1 MRKVYFL
8 ALAIF
13 LLSNQSAAQTYTW
26 IGGATGDYTVAA
38 NWSPVRSSPGI
49 TDILAFN
56 ATSPIAL
63 TNTPTQTIAAI
74 QIASGIN
81 AVTFAANGA
90 NTLTLTA
97 AIPLIYTTPGS
108 ILSADFLTI
117 LLNNPGSF
125 TLSSGTFGISP
136 GTGGIIIINGALV
149 LAGGTLDFDVV
160 GTGGTTINSGASIT
174 YNSGTFNCINA
185 SAILFAA
192 GSNYYHAASGT
203 VPTAIPICGWAATL
217 PGATCNITGMNG
229 GSVVFAPTSLT
240 NNFYNF
246 TWNCTTQS
254 ADVDLNIPAAMN
266 VAGNLNIVT
275 TNSKYVRLAGAAGGT
290 LTAGSYTQTNG
301 NIMLQSS
308 TGTTVLTVN
317 GLFSQSDGIIDAV
330 GGASAGIGTLEFKG
344 NVNTTKAGIWQSN
357 GTNTAAQW
365 NLIFSGNNSQTVNF
379 NGLNSQSFSGV
390 GKGTC
395 NITISN
401 ADKVTGVSLTGRMFV
416 ANRGN
421 TLATATCT
429 MLGVITSG
437 SIYYSN
443 SGGGIGTTLI
453 YNGNFFQTATAF
465 EFPTSAGN
473 EPTNL
478 TITNGLGLS
487 FPATF
492 TNKTI
497 TGTLNMA
504 GGNFNIG
511 AGNTLTLSNANLSTQ
526 LNYTSGFIT
535 TGTLSR
541 SFPNSGLP
549 VTLSS
554 SIRFPF
560 GTGANDRSLNI
571 FFSANTI
578 TAAGMISVSHTPVIG
593 VSALALVDDGGM
605 TNLDKRTETYW
616 TINTDAAIN
625 LGTTTISLLATSAN
639 IGSVDDFNYLRLT
652 DGTTNNFATT
662 IPTTGPNTTPVVG
675 KAGLTQADI
684 TLISKK
690 LYVASTSINP
700 LIIITFTWNGSVD
713 NDWKTPG
720 NWTGGVGYPSAST
733 EVAIINNKVT
743 FDPVIKTGASI
754 NVYQLTVA
762 AGMTLTLQ
770 ASSGITVFD
779 QLSFSGTA
787 AFDPASTFGYA
798 NTSATPQN
806 IAPLVY
812 GNLALSG
819 AGPKVL
825 PSAGTVTVTG
835 LYSVLLA
842 YPAIGTSTFI
852 YAGAGTQT
860 ITAATYYNLTIA
872 GNRAGGTIKLGTNIF
887 PTQTIDIANIFDVS
901 TLTGVG
907 NYVVDYST
915 VNFSSAGSQTIPGF
929 TYQTINSN
937 VNVVGPRI
945 LDPLGSGDPT
955 HVIVCASFNRPATG
969 YTVAGSKVKLCFLGI
984 NDVVYLLRNFY
995 DLEIGTY
1002 KTTQNGNGHILDFWP
1017 GFSIGIEG
1025 KFTVT
1030 LTNYT
1035 LGTNVYTLNFNG
1047 TGNQTIT
1054 SFKTNT
1060 ATNTP
1065 SFKYSNVTITG
1076 GNRDITLAGTD
1087 TIGIRGA
1094 LTVPA
1099 SFTAGNGFI
1108 TTGSTVN
1115 FSVGSY
1121 SVPVLTPKVTGNP
1134 NYNNI
1139 TVSGGTRI
1147 FAGNM
1152 LIGGNVEVKGG
1163 IDASPATL
1171 TIGGGSAVTRITT
1184 ILGNMLVNGGG
1195 SGGVVTGQ
1203 IDLNPGTLGST
1214 TVNLAGNLSIS
1225 GNGQLMG
1232 TTSTGT
1238 NNGVVLFN
1246 GTTAQTYSNTSTTFK
1261 NGLVSF
1267 VVGNGTLASNVTL
1280 GSSINLLASSTTQN
1294 KSTITVKNNSSL
1306 DCSIN
1311 NIISNGTGNAIFNL
1325 NAGATLLTAN
1335 TGGIE
1340 GPAIGSSTGSII
1352 NDATIS
1358 KVYDP
1363 LASYQ
1368 FNASTVS
1375 PFPAAITPMA
1385 NLTIGDNVN
1394 VQLNKSIEV
1403 SNTFTLKN
1411 SASSFDL
1418 SESDLTLKSTATA
1431 TARVA
1436 AVPAGATVSYSSTGR
1451 FNVER
1456 NYQGL
1461 QRAWYLVTS
1470 PLAEAGSVFDTWQ
1483 NGSVNTTGKG
1493 TWVTGTIAGNA
1504 ANGLDN
1510 GPQLNSSLKVGDALT
1525 VVNNTKSELLSN
1537 TGTSAVNKG
1546 FFLFVRG
1553 DRIPANFNT
1562 SNWNATTL
1570 SSRGKIQTGSQ
1581 FFPSAAIA
1589 GGYKLIGNPYAS
1601 PVNYT
1606 NATRTNLTD
1615 FVYIWDPQINSSI
1628 GAYVAITL
1636 KPDGTVLYAI
1646 PSSSMAPELQP
1657 LILQSSQ
1664 AFWVQ
1669 SASSGASVQF
1679 NEVNKSALYN
1689 ASGFRQMGDLTKS
1702 FRTNLNL
1709 VEPNDSIILAD
1720 GNFVQF
1726 DNQYSKGV
1734 DLNDA
1739 LKFGNIKEMLA
1750 FQRDGKTLSVE
1761 RRPEITL
1768 NDTLF
1773 FKLTKTT
1780 QRNYQFQFVPTN
1792 MAGTLTAYLEDS
1804 YTNAKTMVSLTA
1816 TSTFNFTINGDAA
1829 SAAHDRFR
1837 IVFTASAAGPLPV
1850 TYKTIKASQQGKDIT
1865 VDWTVENEI
1874 NISKYEVEK
1883 STDGTNFIKVNTT
1896 TAKATSGSID
1906 YSFVDTKAVQGNNFY
1921 RIKNYNLGGSYD
1933 YSRVVVVKLGKAGSG
1948 INIYPN
1954 PVSGN
1959 SIGMAMTN
1967 MAQGI
1972 YQLRLINTIGQTV
1985 TTKRICHSTGN
1996 SMETFTSDSQ
2006 LSTGIYQLEVTAPDK
2021 RISSIKVIVQ

>member
-38 NWSPVRSSPGI
+38 NWSPVRSLPSA
-49 TDILAFN
+49 TDILSFN
-56 ATSPIAL
+56 ATSSIAL

-74 QIASGIN
+74 QIASGAN
-81 AVTFAANGA
+81 AVTFAANGG

-97 AIPLIYTTPGS
+97 AIPLIYATPASS

-117 LLNNPGSF
+117 SLSNPGSF

-136 GTGGIIIINGALV
+136 GTGGKIIINGALV
-149 LAGGTLDFDVV
+149 LSGGTLDFDVV
-160 GTGGTTINSGASIT
+160 GTGGTIINSGASIT
-174 YNSGTFNCINA
+174 YNTGTFNCINA
-185 SAILFAA
+185 SAIFFAA
-192 GSNYYHAASGT
+192 GSNYYHAASGAA
-203 VPTAIPICGWAATL
+203 PTAIPICRWDVSA
-217 PGATCNITGMNG
+217 PGATCNVTGMN
-229 GSVVFAPTSLT
+229 SVSFAPTGLT
-240 NNFYNF
+240 NSFSNF
-246 TWNCTTQS
+246 TWNCATQS

-266 VAGNLNIVT
+266 VAGNLKIVA

-290 LTAGSYTQTNG
+290 LTAGTYTQTNG

-308 TGTTVLTVN
+308 SGTTVLTVI

-330 GGASAGIGTLEFKG
+330 GGVSAGIGTLEFKG
-344 NVNTTKAGIWQSN
+344 DVSTTKAGIWQSN
-357 GTNTAAQW
+357 GTNTSAQW
-365 NLIFSGNNSQTVNF
+365 NLVFSGIALQAVNF
-379 NGLNSQSFSGV
+379 NGTTPQSFS

-395 NITISN
+395 NIAITN
-401 ADKVTGVSLTGRMFV
+401 ADKVTGVSLTGRMYV
-416 ANRGN
+416 INRGN
-421 TLATATCT
+421 MSTAATCT
-429 MLGVITSG
+429 MSGVLTSG

-443 SGGGIGTTLI
+443 FGGIGTTLI
-453 YNGNFFQTATAF
+453 YSGNFFQTATAF

-478 TITNGLGLS
+478 TITNSLGLT
-487 FPATF
+487 FPAAF
-492 TNKTI
+492 SRTI
-497 TGTLNMA
+497 TGTLTMA
-504 GGNFNIG
+504 GGNLNVG
-511 AGNTLTLSNANLSTQ
+511 NGNTLILSNATLSTQ

-535 TGTLSR
+535 TGTLTR
-541 SFPNSGLP
+541 NYPASGLP
-549 VTLSS
+549 TVPGSTSS
-554 SIRFPF
+554 LFPF
-560 GTGANDRSLNI
+560 GTGSNDRSLNI
-571 FFSANTI
+571 YFSAGSISTGG
-578 TAAGMISVSHTPVIG
+578 TISVSHTPVVG
-593 VSALALVDDGGM
+593 VISPLSILDNTV
-605 TNLDKRTETYW
+605 TLDKTTATYW
-616 TINTDAAIN
+616 TISTGSGFT
-625 LGTTTISLLATSAN
+625 LGGTTTSITAVGGN
-639 IGSVDDFNYLRLT
+639 IGAIDNIVPLRLT
-652 DGTTNNFATT
+652 DGMTPDLGGLIGSTGTTS
-662 IPTTGPNTTPVVG
+662 IPVVG
-675 KAGLTQADI
+675 KFNLPQTTLNTNLYIGSDGLAV
-684 TLISKK
+684 
-690 LYVASTSINP
+690 YNP
-700 LIIITFTWNGSVD
+700 LIIITFTWTGLGGNT
-713 NDWKTPG
+713 NWKNAG
-720 NWTGGVGYPSAST
+720 NWSAPYTFGFPSSST
-733 EVAIINNKVT
+733 EIAIITNT
-743 FDPVIKTGASI
+743 SAPVQPTIYTNDNI
-754 NVYQLTVA
+754 NVYRLTVG

-770 ASSGITVFD
+770 PSSGVTVFD
-779 QLSFSGTA
+779 QLNFSGTA
-787 AFDPASTFGYA
+787 AFDPLSTFGYA
-798 NTSATPQN
+798 NASAIAQN
-806 IAPLVY
+806 IAPLIY

-825 PSAGTVTVTG
+825 PSTGTITVKG

-842 YPAIGTSTFI
+842 YPSIGTSTFI

-860 ITAATYYNLTIA
+860 ITAAAYYNLTIA
-872 GNRAGGTIKLGTNIF
+872 GNRAGGTIKLGPNIF
-887 PTQTIDIANIFDVS
+887 PTQTIDIANVFDVS

-915 VNFSSAGSQTIPGF
+915 VNFSSTGTQTIPGF
-929 TYQTINSN
+929 TYQTINNNNN
-937 VNVVGPRI
+937 VIGPRI

-955 HVIVCASFNRPATG
+955 HVIVCVNLNRPEFG
-969 YTVAGSKVKLCFLGI
+969 YTVIGSKVKLCFLGI
-984 NDVVYLLRNFY
+984 SDPVYLLRDFY

-1002 KTTQNGNGHILDFWP
+1002 KPTQNGNGHTLDFWP
-1017 GFSIGIEG
+1017 GFSIGIAG

-1030 LTNYT
+1030 LTNYK

-1076 GNRDITLAGTD
+1076 GNRDITVAGTD
-1087 TIGIRGA
+1087 TLGIRGA

-1099 SFTAGNGFI
+1099 SFSAGNGFV

-1115 FSVGSY
+1115 FSVGS
-1121 SVPVLTPKVTGNP
+1121 SSIPVLVPKVTGSP

-1139 TVSGGTRI
+1139 TISGGTRI

-1152 LIGGNVEVKGG
+1152 LIGGNVEVSGG

-1171 TIGGGSAVTRITT
+1171 TIGGGSAVTRTAT

-1195 SGGVVTGQ
+1195 SGSVVTGQ

-1238 NNGVVLFN
+1238 NNGVVLYN
-1246 GTTAQTYSNTSTTFK
+1246 GITPQTYSNTSTTFK

-1267 VVGNGTLASNVTL
+1267 VVGDGTLASNVTL
-1280 GSSINLLASSTTQN
+1280 GSSMNLLASSTTQN
-1294 KSTITVKNNSSL
+1294 KSTFTVKNNSSL
-1306 DCSIN
+1306 DCGIN

-1385 NLTIGDNVN
+1385 NLTIGDNSN

-1418 SESDLTLKSTATA
+1418 SVSDLTLKSTATA

-1504 ANGLDN
+1504 SNGLDN

-1537 TGTSAVNKG
+1537 TGASAVNKG

-1689 ASGFRQMGDLTKS
+1689 ASGFRQMRDLTKS

-1750 FQRDGKTLSVE
+1750 FQRDGKTLAVE

-1773 FKLTKTT
+1773 FKLAKTT

-1804 YTNAKTMVSLTA
+1804 YSNVKTMVSLTA

-1829 SAAHDRFR
+1829 SAAYDRFR

-1850 TYKTIKASQQGKDIT
+1850 TYKTIKAYQQGKDIA

-1883 STDGTNFIKVNTT
+1883 STDGTNFIKVNAT

-1948 INIYPN
+1948 ISIYPN

-1985 TTKRICHSTGN
+1985 MTKRICHSTGN